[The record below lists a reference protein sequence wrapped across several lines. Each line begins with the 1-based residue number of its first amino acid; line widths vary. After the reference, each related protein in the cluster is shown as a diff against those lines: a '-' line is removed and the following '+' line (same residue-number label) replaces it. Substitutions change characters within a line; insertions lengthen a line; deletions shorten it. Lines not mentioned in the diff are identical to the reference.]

1 MIHHNCTLDTLEDA
15 FKHIGRSGQA
25 HKIVWDHKIPY
36 FGVKVMWS
44 GTMTAVYRTMEP
56 DRLKKICRITDENS
70 LDEARDLAW
79 SRYMG
84 DDDDD
89 DD

>member
-1 MIHHNCTLDTLEDA
+1 
-15 FKHIGRSGQA
+15 
-25 HKIVWDHKIPY
+25 
-36 FGVKVMWS
+36 MWS

-89 DD
+89 D

>member
-1 MIHHNCTLDTLEDA
+1 MKHHCTLDTLDDA
-15 FKHIGRSGQA
+15 FKHIGRHGKA

-44 GTMTAVYRTMEP
+44 GTMTAVYRSLNP
-56 DRLKKICRITDENS
+56 DRLNKLCRVTNDES
-70 LDEARDLAW
+70 LDQARDLAW

-84 DDDDD
+84 EEENA
-89 DD
+89 